1 MKTLIIAIFGYG
13 LFEIIMNYWKIILF
27 VICFIIGIWLFTEN
41 NDKKN
46 NNTTTD
52 NVPNNNSMSIN
63 NITKLKEQNLS
74 SEELLQLAKQ
84 AYQNKNYQE
93 GARLL
98 MNAAKQGNSDAMIIL
113 GEMDILSAK
122 ENYQSEDFK
131 NGIKWIRIAVNRGN
145 TDAMVIL
152 GKLYAEGRIDGL
164 PNYQEAINLY
174 KKASDLGNMEAHKE
188 LDIIYNKLNRSM

>member
-84 AYQNKNYQE
+84 AYQNKNYQ
-93 GARLL
+93 
-98 MNAAKQGNSDAMIIL
+98 
-113 GEMDILSAK
+113 
-122 ENYQSEDFK
+122 SEDFK
-131 NGIKWIRIAVNRGN
+131 TGIKWLRMSVNKGN
-145 TDAMVIL
+145 TNAMVLL

-164 PNYQEAINLY
+164 PNYQEAMNLY